1 MCKIKFDWLIFK
13 YCIFT
18 LIELILS
25 ISGLIS
31 ILSVYALYDST
42 IIFYFMLYN
51 IIVSIF
57 SIFHFIKVFRDM
69 MNEQLNDVTY
79 VKIKVLMMVASFIWG
94 IVILQHRD
102 TILFFQNNYPRVYV
116 SFINYFIMSSL
127 SILNIFYKIMS
138 YITKKTV
145 TPEVNIDYEFIAKL
159 DQDFADDTPQPRQ
172 THINFKQKNYNIYD
186 ESAFYL

>member
-31 ILSVYALYDST
+31 VLSVYALYNST
-42 IIFYFMLYN
+42 LIFYFMLYN
-51 IIVSIF
+51 IIISIF

-69 MNEQLNDVTY
+69 INEQLNDITY
-79 VKIKVLMMVASFIWG
+79 VKIKILMMVASFIWG
-94 IVILQHRD
+94 IVILQHREI
-102 TILFFQNNYPRVYV
+102 ILFFQNNYPRVYV

-127 SILNIFYKIMS
+127 SILDIIYKIFS
-138 YITKKTV
+138 FINKKKAIHLI
-145 TPEVNIDYEFIAKL
+145 NKDYEFLVKI
-159 DQDFADDTPQPRQ
+159 DQDFAEEKPQPKHL
-172 THINFKQKNYNIYD
+172 HINHKPTDYNKYD
-186 ESAFYL
+186 DNIFYL